1 MGEMRL
7 VLISAEH
14 FVIIFWNI
22 WRSRNDL
29 SFCGLYSECDQ
40 SIITGSSDAAN
51 QRLYEAG
58 FDRYLEAIQ
67 AQLDNYAAG
76 GSEAEAVPSMELAD

>member
-1 MGEMRL
+1 MKLHSSGEDYL
-7 VLISAEH
+7 EAL
-14 FVIIFWNI
+14 
-22 WRSRNDL
+22 
-29 SFCGLYSECDQ
+29 
-40 SIITGSSDAAN
+40 DAAN